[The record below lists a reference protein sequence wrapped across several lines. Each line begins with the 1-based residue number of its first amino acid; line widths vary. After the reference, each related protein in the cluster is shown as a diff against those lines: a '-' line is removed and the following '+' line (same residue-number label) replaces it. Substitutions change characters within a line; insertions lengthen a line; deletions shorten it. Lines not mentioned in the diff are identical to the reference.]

1 MEKEQL
7 SFITENNGSL
17 TNKRKDCESAQ
28 MQHHMPI
35 EKLELT

>member
-7 SFITENNGSL
+7 SFITEN
-17 TNKRKDCESAQ
+17 NKRKDCESAQ